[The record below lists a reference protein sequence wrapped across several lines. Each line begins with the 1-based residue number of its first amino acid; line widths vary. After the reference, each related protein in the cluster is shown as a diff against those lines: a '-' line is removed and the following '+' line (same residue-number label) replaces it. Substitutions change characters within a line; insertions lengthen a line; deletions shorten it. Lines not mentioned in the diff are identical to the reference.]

1 MAAEEKAA
9 VLAGNMSALKFDYI
23 VVGSGAAGLS
33 AALKLAASGRVAVI
47 TKRAPETSNSALAQG
62 GIAAVT
68 DPKDSFALHAADT
81 LRTGAGLSDPEIVR
95 MTISEAPA
103 RIRELVD
110 LGTRFTKKGTGFELG
125 LEGGHSRRR
134 ILHAADAT
142 GREMERALLQACLS
156 ERNVS
161 FFPYF
166 HAVDLILR
174 HRPAKTRPGANRCL
188 GVYALE
194 QATGRVHSFLAGT
207 TVLASGGAGKVY
219 LYTSNPDV
227 TTGDGMAMAYR
238 AGLPLVNMEFV
249 QFHPTC
255 LFHPQ
260 AKSFLISEALR
271 GEGGILRGADGKAF
285 MAGYSRHRELA
296 PRDIVARAIDSELKR
311 TGEDC
316 VFLDMTHLKAAFL
329 KKRFPT
335 IHAKCL
341 SLGIDITRAPIPV
354 VPAAH
359 FFCGGVGVDDR
370 GRTAMPGLFA
380 IGEVSHTGL
389 HGANRLASNSLLE
402 ACVFAHRAAGAAAA
416 EHRPLPAGE
425 KPAHWTTGN
434 ARPSDEAVVIK
445 HNWDEIRTLMWNY
458 VGIVRS
464 DKRLARAAARM
475 ELISGEIIKYYWDF
489 LPTRDLLEL
498 RNIACLAEVIIRSAR
513 SRKESRGLHYTVDY
527 PAPSRRFL
535 KPTVADRYT
544 SGLSPR
550 QGHKEQRR
558 AHRARASGP
567 QPRRLRKPRLPGR
580 FF

>member
-1 MAAEEKAA
+1 MPIY
-9 VLAGNMSALKFDYI
+9 KFDFI
-23 VVGSGAAGLS
+23 VVGSGAAGLL
-33 AALKLAASGRVAVI
+33 AAHKLARAGRVAVL
-47 TKRAPETSNSALAQG
+47 TKREPEISNSNLAQG

-68 DPKDSFALHAADT
+68 GPGDDLDLHAADT
-81 LRTGAGLSDPEIVR
+81 LRTGAGLSDPRIVR
-95 MTISEAPA
+95 LTVAEGPE
-103 RIRELVD
+103 RIRELVA
-110 LGTRFTKKGTGFELG
+110 LGTKFSTKRGVFELG

-134 ILHAADAT
+134 VLHAADST
-142 GREMERALLQACLS
+142 GREIERALLAACRAD
-156 ERNVS
+156 RNIS
-161 FFPYF
+161 FFP
-166 HAVDLILR
+166 HWSAVDLILES
-174 HRPAKTRPGANRCL
+174 RPARRRPAGNRCL

-194 QATGRVHSFLAGT
+194 QATGKVRSFLAPV

-219 LYTSNPDV
+219 RYTSNPDV

-238 AGLPLVNMEFV
+238 AGLELVNMEFV

-255 LFHPQ
+255 LYHPQ

-271 GEGGILRGADGKAF
+271 GEGGVLRDAAGRAF
-285 MAGYSRHRELA
+285 MKDYSKYQELA

-311 TGEDC
+311 TGADH
-316 VFLDMTHLKAAFL
+316 VFLDMTHLEPAFL
-329 KKRFPT
+329 KRRFPM

-341 SLGIDITRAPIPV
+341 SLGIDIAKVPIPV

-359 FFCGGVGVDDR
+359 FFCGGVRADDR
-370 GRTAMPGLFA
+370 GRTALPGLYA

-402 ACVFAHRAAGAAAA
+402 ACVFAHRAAEDIKGA
-416 EHRPLPAGE
+416 PAGRRAAPR
-425 KPAHWTTGN
+425 PAPWTTGN

-475 ELISGEIIKYYWDF
+475 ELISAEIVKYYWDF

-513 SRKESRGLHYTVDY
+513 SRRESRGLHYTVDY
-527 PAPSRRFL
+527 PKPSDKFL
-535 KPTVADRYT
+535 RPTVIDRY
-544 SGLSPR
+544 G
-550 QGHKEQRR
+550 K
-558 AHRARASGP
+558 
-567 QPRRLRKPRLPGR
+567 
-580 FF
+580 